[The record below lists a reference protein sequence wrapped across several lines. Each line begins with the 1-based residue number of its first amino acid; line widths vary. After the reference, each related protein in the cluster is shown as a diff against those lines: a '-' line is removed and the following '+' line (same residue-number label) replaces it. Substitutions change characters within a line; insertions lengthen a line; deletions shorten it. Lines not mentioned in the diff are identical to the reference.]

1 MKQRRWRDTLIELGT
16 SARCPARGRTMPKR
30 ILIVDDL
37 EQIRKLIRA
46 YLDEETEFLVCGEA
60 TDGLDAI
67 DKAQNLKPDLIIL
80 DASMPHMNGIEAAP
94 KLKKLLP
101 KTPIILFT
109 FHESMMHGFDA
120 SEIGVDAVVTKDRG
134 MFPLK
139 ESVKALLQRR
149 HLTARP
155 KL

>member
-1 MKQRRWRDTLIELGT
+1 MA
-16 SARCPARGRTMPKR
+16 SAKPIPTGPSRHSNR

-37 EQIRKLIRA
+37 PQMRNLIRD
-46 YLDEETEFLVCGEA
+46 YLEEEKEYRVCGEA
-60 TDGLDAI
+60 IDGFDAI

-101 KTPIILFT
+101 ETPIILFT
-109 FHESMMHGFDA
+109 FHEGMMRGFDA
-120 SEIGVDAVVTKDRG
+120 REIGVDAVVTKASG

-139 ESVKALLQRR
+139 ESVEFLLQRR
-149 HLTARP
+149 HLSVRQNDDDAKAKR
-155 KL
+155 

>member
-1 MKQRRWRDTLIELGT
+1 
-16 SARCPARGRTMPKR
+16 MPKR

-60 TDGLDAI
+60 SDGLDAI

-80 DASMPHMNGIEAAP
+80 DASMPRMNGIEAAP
-94 KLKKLLP
+94 QLKKLLP
-101 KTPIILFT
+101 ETAIILFT

-120 SEIGVDAVVTKDRG
+120 GDIGVDAVVTKDRG